1 MTQLNNHATTILRLQ
16 IIILIQMYLIRWNII
31 TIQWASITK
40 HTDNEWFVGWD
51 QINETKKLTTI
62 KISQRS

>member
-40 HTDNEWFVGWD
+40 HTHNEWFVGWD